1 MDGPSAALAAHDLH
15 AGYGEIDVLHG
26 IDLHVD
32 AGEVVALLGANGAG
46 KTTTLRAFAG
56 LLPAR
61 GRLDVL
67 GHRDRAPLHV
77 RTRRGM
83 CYLPDDRG
91 IVRSLS
97 VADNLRLA
105 GVKREDAY
113 ELSPELEALAGRRA
127 GHLSGGEQQILALTG
142 AIARNPALLM
152 ADELS
157 FGLAPVVVAR
167 MLRLARLA
175 AERGAAVLLVEQ
187 YASQA
192 LAAADRAYVLQR
204 GRVAIQGPA
213 ADLAGDTD
221 AIERSYLGTA
231 G

>member
-1 MDGPSAALAAHDLH
+1 MDGPSKVLAAHDLH
-15 AGYGEIDVLHG
+15 AGYGKIDVLHG

-56 LLPAR
+56 LLPSR
-61 GRLDVL
+61 GRLEVL
-67 GHRDRAPLHV
+67 GHDDRAPLHV
-77 RTRRGM
+77 QTRRGM
-83 CYLPDDRG
+83 RYLPDDRG
-91 IVRSLS
+91 IVRALS

-105 GVKREDAY
+105 GVDRDDAY
-113 ELSPELEALAGRRA
+113 ELGPELEALAGRRA
-127 GHLSGGEQQILALTG
+127 GHLSGGEQQILALTR
-142 AIARNPALLM
+142 AIASAPALLM

-157 FGLAPVVVAR
+157 FGLAPVVVSR

-192 LAAADRAYVLQR
+192 LAVADRAYVLQR
-204 GRVAIQGPA
+204 GRVALQGPA
-213 ADLAGDTD
+213 ADLAGDLD
-221 AIERSYLGTA
+221 AIERSYLGTV